1 MAERV
6 WANERPHPGLTGTR
20 RILATQIPG
29 DKSPITSRSRSRI
42 TRKGSF
48 VEAAVAAANATRL
61 AFCLTAANLPSMN
74 TVLTIRLPD
83 ARRKALQRRA
93 TAANKSES
101 VLVRELI
108 EREMQAGFDF
118 ERVRRLISSVASGSG
133 HRPRGSWREQ
143 LRERNWRP

>member
-1 MAERV
+1 
-6 WANERPHPGLTGTR
+6 
-20 RILATQIPG
+20 
-29 DKSPITSRSRSRI
+29 
-42 TRKGSF
+42 
-48 VEAAVAAANATRL
+48 
-61 AFCLTAANLPSMN
+61 MN

-108 EREMQAGFDF
+108 EREMQAGLDF
-118 ERVRRLISSVASGSG
+118 ERVRYLIASVASDSK

-143 LRERNWRP
+143 LREHNWRPRSVAC